1 MMHFRVNGKEMPLP
15 GQPAELVHEFME
27 HVRREFNSETALISM
42 IQVNGVELTR
52 EDEEALSNLSVSDI
66 DSLEVFTA
74 HPRELAE
81 ETLQSL
87 LEFTEHLEK
96 FSQQAADALEAGR
109 AGNEFKKLVDGIATF
124 TEAMVGAKQ
133 ILRVGV
139 MPSVNLLEVDLH
151 SVLKDLLEF
160 HHRGQREFV
169 VELMREHLPRNLR
182 EWRLQ
187 GIPELIRSRD
197 S

>member
-1 MMHFRVNGKEMPLP
+1 
-15 GQPAELVHEFME
+15 
-27 HVRREFNSETALISM
+27 
-42 IQVNGVELTR
+42 
-52 EDEEALSNLSVSDI
+52 
-66 DSLEVFTA
+66 
-74 HPRELAE
+74 
-81 ETLQSL
+81 
-87 LEFTEHLEK
+87 
-96 FSQQAADALEAGR
+96 
-109 AGNEFKKLVDGIATF
+109 
-124 TEAMVGAKQ
+124 VGAKQ

-187 GIPELIRSRD
+187 GIPELIRARD